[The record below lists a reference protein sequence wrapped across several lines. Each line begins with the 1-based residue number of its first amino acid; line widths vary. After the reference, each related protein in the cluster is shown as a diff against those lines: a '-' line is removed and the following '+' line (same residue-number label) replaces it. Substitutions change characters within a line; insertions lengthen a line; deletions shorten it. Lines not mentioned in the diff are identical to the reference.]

1 MDVMP
6 SRSPSLPVAKTVD
19 RLLRLIAFIHVPL
32 GTIIGF
38 PLVMLGALM
47 APTAISKIS
56 SVLAI
61 AIVLALGGCVMM
73 GCMKPDTIAEK
84 LLRGPRIRFLLI
96 RVPIYIFALAGIT
109 WWASYA
115 YIHLKTEHS
124 QEQHGMGVPIHVVY
138 RHRI

>member
-73 GCMKPDTIAEK
+73 G
-84 LLRGPRIRFLLI
+84 
-96 RVPIYIFALAGIT
+96 
-109 WWASYA
+109 
-115 YIHLKTEHS
+115 
-124 QEQHGMGVPIHVVY
+124 
-138 RHRI
+138 